1 MTNNTNMNS
10 RSRTYSEEKSH
21 TNLTRTSGQNMMNA
35 YSVPPIDEITGESV
49 MPSDSMLVPM
59 VPAAAP
65 KQTINKDPNFSQGY
79 LQKHIGQ
86 SVRVEFLIGTDGALI
101 DRTGILTEVGENFIV
116 LNPFGTDDSLMC
128 DLFSIKFV
136 TIRK

>member
-10 RSRTYSEEKSH
+10 RSRTYTEEKSH
-21 TNLTRTSGQNMMNA
+21 TNLTRTSGQNMKNTF
-35 YSVPPIDEITGESV
+35 SVPPIDEITGESM

-59 VPAAAP
+59 VPAATP
-65 KQTINKDPNFSQGY
+65 DRMTKKSPSFSQEY
-79 LQKHIGQ
+79 LREHIGQ
-86 SVRVEFLIGTDGALI
+86 PVRAEFLIGTDGALI

-116 LNPFGTDDSLMC
+116 LKPFGSDDSLMC

-136 TIRK
+136 TISK